1 MGNVELLCKK
11 KLHRNIKII
20 YGLAFFYCFMVIVPF
35 FMEKGLSLTDIFY
48 LQAVFSAAIVVF

>member
-1 MGNVELLCKK
+1 MQK

-20 YGLAFFYCFMVIVPF
+20 YGLAFFYSFMVIVPF